1 MDFDFVYFYEIG
13 LLVVIEILIL
23 DPYLLV
29 FFELAM
35 VVDHISFVNLEKL
48 RGTEGMKVLIM
59 AVFCFYF
66 STGMLTHSQNI
77 DPLLRKNHKI
87 IVSVH
92 ETPDS

>member
-59 AVFCFYF
+59 AVFSFYF
-66 STGMLTHSQNI
+66 STGMLTHS
-77 DPLLRKNHKI
+77 
-87 IVSVH
+87 
-92 ETPDS
+92 